1 MLSGKFKITKKFN
14 KFHRNNRIKWL
25 FNKAKIKTSS
35 NKNDFLIKSL
45 ATVISF
51 LVIPYSCVCAKSK
64 KEKKPPVSPQVVS
77 VTNKD
82 DNSKVKSLTKML
94 IALGIGTVSTAADI
108 AEVIIYRNSDNAFQR
123 SVIGDTAEIRK
134 TYYDV
139 NDLPGGM
146 KAKPITVDS
155 GLKGYIYSSNSN
167 KNGKLAGKYVIF
179 YSGSG
184 CTNSDQAREVALKY
198 VNEGAIVV
206 GVDYSGFG
214 NSGQAVSSG
223 TIRQKNIYSDAK
235 KIYNYVEN
243 NLKIKK
249 SNIILHGYSLGGPV
263 AAHVAA
269 DVSGGADKLGG
280 LVLQSPVKNTSNA
293 AYSILKKQNSGM
305 RYLGAACAWLFTDS
319 FNCKKELIKLHKEDP
334 NIPII
339 LGGGNSSDHLNLSNT
354 GLPNIV
360 KQIGFNNIKICV
372 GNKGHMENGCAPAE
386 NFSFPVFKS

>member
-1 MLSGKFKITKKFN
+1 MLNGKFKITENFN
-14 KFHRNNRIKWL
+14 KYHQNKRTPQL
-25 FNKAKIKTSS
+25 SNKAKIKTSS

-94 IALGIGTVSTAADI
+94 IALGVGTVSTAADI
-108 AEVIIYRNSDNAFQR
+108 AAVIIYRNSDNAFQR

-134 TYYDV
+134 TCYDV

-146 KAKPITVDS
+146 KAKPITVDNR
-155 GLKGYIYSSNSN
+155 LKGYIYSSDSN

-184 CTNSDQAREVALKY
+184 CPNSDQAREVALKY
-198 VNEGAIVV
+198 VNEGAVVV

-214 NSGQAVSSG
+214 NSGRAVSSG
-223 TIRQKNIYSDAK
+223 TIRQKNMCSDAK

-243 NLKIKK
+243 NLNIKK
-249 SNIILHGYSLGGPV
+249 SNIILHGYSLGGKM

-269 DVSGGADKLGG
+269 DVSDGPDKLAA
-280 LVLQSPVKNTSNA
+280 LVLQSSVKNTSNS
-293 AYSILKKQNSGM
+293 AYSILEKQNSGM
-305 RYLGAACAWLFTDS
+305 RYLGAASAWLFADS
-319 FNCKKELIKLHKEDP
+319 FNCEKELKRLHKEDP

-372 GNKGHMENGCAPAE
+372 GNKGHMENRCAPAE